1 MNSLDRPALLG
12 VLDAYLAA
20 LRVRDPSGLP
30 LADDVR
36 ITENGQVLTF
46 HEGLWATARGRAEYR
61 HGFADP
67 QSQQVGMIGLVDE
80 ATGPAVVG
88 LRIKLVEGRIAEIES
103 LVARS
108 SEMLFQPET
117 VLKPRKEL
125 LDPVALSER
134 LLREE
139 MVAVADL
146 YFQGL
151 AKATGRDL
159 KMHPACN
166 RYENGYLA
174 TNNPGR
180 EAMFQMGCKAQF
192 DTGFSTIISE
202 IRDKRF
208 LMVDENAGLVL
219 ASAFFEHDGTEDRTV
234 WSDGSEHELDP
245 YYRRPMT
252 YFIFELFKIRGGEI
266 REIEAVLL
274 TAPFGSKPG
283 WPAPTPAASAT
294 ELTGLVDRYLAALVA
309 RDPQRLPYT
318 DDARFTENGQS
329 IPFGKG
335 LWGTASGQVT
345 YRNVVVDPET
355 GQAGGF
361 AVVGEHEAKVIVG
374 FRLKGAGGKVAELET
389 IVVRPSFGSLFSAE
403 MTEVPAAFLTQV
415 PIWARLSRDEAVQ
428 IANAYCEGVQRA
440 NGDLIPFHENIY
452 RIENGLR
459 TTGTDELGGE
469 TIYTDELQRLGPAE
483 QINTKF
489 FAYIQRVR
497 DRRFQIYDRR
507 RGMVFGMVMFDHP
520 GDLEYV
526 DRADGGRVPMPTESL
541 RPTSALIS
549 YMFKIEDRRLRQIET
564 AYIIVPYSSRSG
576 WSV

>member
-88 LRIKLVEGRIAEIES
+88 LRIKLVDGRIVEIES
-103 LVARS
+103 LVARA

-117 VLKPRKEL
+117 VLTPRKEL
-125 LDPVALSER
+125 LDPVAPSER
-134 LLREE
+134 LGREQ
-139 MVAVADL
+139 MAAVADL

-166 RYENGYLA
+166 RYENGFLA
-174 TNNPGR
+174 TNNPDR

-202 IRDKRF
+202 IRDKRI
-208 LMVDENAGLVL
+208 LMVDEEAGLVFT
-219 ASAFFEHDGTEDRTV
+219 SVFFEHDGTEDETV

-245 YYRRPMT
+245 YYRRPMA
-252 YFIFELFKIRGGEI
+252 YFIFELFKIRDGEI
-266 REIEAVLL
+266 REIEAVLV
-274 TAPFGSKPG
+274 TVPFGLKPG
-283 WPAPTPAASAT
+283 WPALAPAADA
-294 ELTGLVDRYLAALVA
+294 EVLTRLVDSYLDALTA
-309 RDPQRLPYT
+309 RDPRRLPGA
-318 DDARFTENGQS
+318 DKARHTENGQP
-329 IPFGKG
+329 IQFGKG
-335 LWGTASGQVT
+335 LWGAAAGPVT
-345 YRNVVVDPET
+345 YRNVVVDPEA

-361 AVVGEHEAKVIVG
+361 FVVTEHDAKVIVG
-374 FRLKGAGGKVAELET
+374 FRLKADGGRVAELET
-389 IVVRPSFGSLFSAE
+389 IVVRPVFGTLFSAE
-403 MTEVPAAFLTQV
+403 MTEVQAPFLADV
-415 PIWARLSRDEAVQ
+415 PVWARLSRDEAVQ
-428 IANAYCEGVQRA
+428 IANYYCDGIQQA
-440 NGDLIPFHENIY
+440 NGDVIPFHEKVY
-452 RIENGLR
+452 RTENGLR
-459 TTGTDELGGE
+459 TTGTDALGDE
-469 TIYTDELQRLGPAE
+469 TLYTDEMQRLGPAE

-489 FAYIQRVR
+489 FAYIQRIR

-507 RGMVFGMVMFDHP
+507 RGVVFGVVMFDHP
-520 GDLEYV
+520 ADLEYV
-526 DRADGGRVPMPTESL
+526 DRADGVRAPMPAESL
-541 RPTSALIS
+541 RPSSALIS
-549 YMFKIEDRRLRQIET
+549 YMFKIEDRRLRQVET
-564 AYIIVPYSSRSG
+564 AYIIVPYGARSG
-576 WSV
+576 WSL